1 MSPSSLRSSTIR
13 FARGVAASRHEHL
26 CQTFEDSL
34 AGDLARLQ
42 VRRKLRHEFPELKG
56 DEVEALIEELLTP

>member
-1 MSPSSLRSSTIR
+1 MSLSSLRSSTIR
-13 FARGVAASRHEHL
+13 LARGVAASRHEHL

-42 VRRKLRHEFPELKG
+42 VRRKLRQEFPELKR